1 MCCLTTTFYPKSPI
15 SALREALRETQ
26 HPLCI

>member
-15 SALREALRETQ
+15 SAL
-26 HPLCI
+26 